1 MSTPV
6 RSPVVLLVQRN
17 DDAEMYAEFLTY
29 AGVTPIRASNAVDG
43 FAAALR
49 SDIIVTGI
57 RLSGDLTGLDLIA
70 RLRADDRTRDLPI
83 IVLTA
88 LAWRVERE
96 RALKAGCDVFL
107 PKPCLPDDLLHQ
119 VRLLLAARH
128 RRSRKPSSKAPVD
141 GETGRHAGAAGKHR
155 DL

>member
-6 RSPVVLLVQRN
+6 RSPVVLLVQCN
-17 DDAEMYAEFLTY
+17 DDAEMYAEFLTH
-29 AGVTPIRASNAVDG
+29 AGVTPIRASNAADG
-43 FAAALR
+43 FAAAPR
-49 SDIIVTGI
+49 SDIVVTGI

-128 RRSRKPSSKAPVD
+128 RRTRTPSSKAPVD
-141 GETGRHAGAAGKHR
+141 EETGRHARAAAKNR
-155 DL
+155 D